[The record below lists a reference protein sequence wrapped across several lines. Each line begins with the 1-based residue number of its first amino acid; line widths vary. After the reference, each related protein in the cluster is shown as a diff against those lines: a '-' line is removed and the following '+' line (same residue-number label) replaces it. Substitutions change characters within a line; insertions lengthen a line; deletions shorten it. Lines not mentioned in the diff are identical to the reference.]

1 MISRQPSR
9 RRFMQGAAA
18 TAAAGF
24 WVWNQRAY
32 AESKSPNEKL
42 NIAWIGVGGKGGGD
56 VDQAGQVGK
65 VVAICDV
72 DDKILAN
79 KAEKF
84 PDAEQF
90 ADYREMI
97 EKLGDKVDAIGVS
110 TPDHNHFPAAMLA
123 MKHGKHVYCQKPL
136 TWSVWEARQLRE
148 MAQRKGLKTQM
159 GNQGSAGNSLRKGVE
174 FIKGGVI
181 GDVKEIHVWTNRPIW
196 PQAPEWTARPP
207 ESAAPKNLH
216 WDLWLGPAP
225 ERPYAEYP
233 GAKGRRAGAY
243 HQFNWRGW
251 LDFGTGALGDM
262 ACHLANMAYRGAEL
276 KYPSDVKAEACDVNN
291 ETHPSA
297 ANILW
302 NFPGKGG
309 KPGIKFRWYE
319 GRMLD
324 QLLLPD
330 KALFPGKLFDMGKNK
345 FPIGG
350 ALVIGDKGAMFQT
363 DDYGGSWELLPAK
376 KFEDVKAPEQ
386 TLKRHEGDNDQ
397 YMKQEWAM
405 AIRGEIDQPFSNF
418 GYAGVL
424 TEAMLLG
431 NVAIRNH
438 GKRLEWNGEELRF
451 PNDLDATQLLRR
463 NPRSGWDVMA

>member
-1 MISRQPSR
+1 
-9 RRFMQGAAA
+9 MQGAAA

-42 NIAWIGVGGKGGGD
+42 NIAWIGVSGKGD
-56 VDQAGQVGK
+56 SDSNQAGNVGNL
-65 VVAICDV
+65 VAICDT
-72 DDKILAN
+72 DDKMLAN

-84 PDAEQF
+84 PDAQQF
-90 ADYREMI
+90 NDYREMI
-97 EKLGDKVDAIGVS
+97 EKLGDKVDAIGIS
-110 TPDHNHFPAAMLA
+110 IPDHNHFAAATLA

-148 MAQRKGLKTQM
+148 MAAKKGLKTQM
-159 GNQGSAGNSLRKGVE
+159 GNQGSAANSLRKGVE

-196 PQAPEWTARPP
+196 PQAPEWTTRPP
-207 ESAAPKNLH
+207 EMAPPKNLH

-233 GAKGRRAGAY
+233 DAKGGKHGAGAY
-243 HQFNWRGW
+243 HAFNWRGW

-262 ACHLANMAYRGAEL
+262 ACHLANMAWRGADL
-276 KYPSDVKAEACDVNN
+276 KYPTDVKAWAGDVNS
-291 ETHPSA
+291 ETHPSW

-302 NFPGKGG
+302 NFPAKDG
-309 KPGIKFRWYE
+309 KPAIKFRWYE

-330 KALFPGKLFDMGKNK
+330 KSLFTDKLIPKGK

-350 ALVIGDKGAMFQT
+350 TLIIGDKGAMFQT
-363 DDYGGSWELLPAK
+363 DDYGGNWELLPEK
-376 KFEDVKAPEQ
+376 KFKDVKAPEQ
-386 TLKRHEGDNDQ
+386 TIKRHEGDNDQ

-405 AIRGEIDQPFSNF
+405 AIRGEIEQPFSNF
-418 GYAGVL
+418 GIAGLL

-431 NVAIRNH
+431 NVAIRQT
-438 GKRLEWNGEELRF
+438 GKKLDWDGEKLQFTNNE
-451 PNDLDATQLLRR
+451 DANKLLRR
-463 NPRSGWDVMA
+463 NPRSGWDVTA